1 MCPCW
6 MRGSKQLKS
15 QAGGVRRIPAGV
27 LAAGVAVDNA
37 TVKHGGGLMLLST
50 WFLKLLQV
58 Y

>member
-1 MCPCW
+1 